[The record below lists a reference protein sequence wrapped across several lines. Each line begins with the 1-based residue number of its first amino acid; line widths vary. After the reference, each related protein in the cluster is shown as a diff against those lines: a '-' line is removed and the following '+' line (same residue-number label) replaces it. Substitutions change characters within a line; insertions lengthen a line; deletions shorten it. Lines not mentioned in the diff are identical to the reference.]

1 MQSEKRANQKI
12 DDAREKMA
20 NTAARGIK
28 ELKTALC
35 QAKQRF
41 GPSRIFKVI
50 TVEDHQ
56 LFQTDVHPFACCLC
70 FLSKL
75 ILTGF
80 GEGAGHGVHFEV
92 ENSQVQA

>member
-1 MQSEKRANQKI
+1 MCLLKLDFMQSEKRANQKI

-20 NTAARGIK
+20 LTAARGIK

-70 FLSKL
+70 FFYL
-75 ILTGF
+75 
-80 GEGAGHGVHFEV
+80 
-92 ENSQVQA
+92 N